1 MRVDLFL
8 KLIGLAKTRMIAK
21 RLCDLGK
28 VLSGDKILKPSH
40 ELAVGE
46 TLEIVL
52 PKKKVRITV
61 KTIPAGKSVARQ
73 DRPLYFDL
81 LSSEDW

>member
-1 MRVDLFL
+1 MRIDLFL
-8 KLIGLAKTRMIAK
+8 KLIGLAKTRMGAK

-28 VLSGDKILKPSH
+28 VLLGSQTLKPSH
-40 ELAVGE
+40 ETVVGE

-52 PKKKVRITV
+52 PKKKVQIKVRA
-61 KTIPAGKSVARQ
+61 IPAGKSVSKQ
-73 DRPLYFDL
+73 DRPLYFET